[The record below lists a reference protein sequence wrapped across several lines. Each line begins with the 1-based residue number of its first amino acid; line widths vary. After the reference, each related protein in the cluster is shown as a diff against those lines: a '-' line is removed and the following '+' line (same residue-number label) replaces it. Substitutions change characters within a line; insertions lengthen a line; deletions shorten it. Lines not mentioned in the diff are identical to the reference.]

1 MSGVG
6 PSGIAVGAG
15 VFAGGAATG
24 KAAGALLPFTGVAF
38 GIYLVL
44 ALTLIVAGFVLRR
57 VAKRS

>member
-6 PSGIAVGAG
+6 PSGVAVGAT
-15 VFAGGAATG
+15 VAATGAATG

-38 GIYLVL
+38 GAYL
-44 ALTLIVAGFVLRR
+44 ALALSLIVVGFVLRR